1 LIGVFVS
8 TAIFANGIHAQ
19 TGASTAGS
27 VAPFISPGFPSDL
40 VSAKKADR
48 IAWIV
53 YERGLRN
60 VYAASAPDFK
70 PVRLTKFLADDGVI
84 LSDLEISDNG
94 AVVTFT
100 RGSESNR
107 EGWIANPSSDPA
119 GPERAIWAART
130 NGTGAWKLTE
140 GESGALAPD
149 GASVAFSKDGQIY
162 RVMLSVT
169 QPDRAEHPLI
179 KEWGRN
185 TTPRWSPDGSRLAFV
200 SARENHSFVG
210 VYDMQAR
217 HVTYLAPSV
226 DFDASPTWSLDSKH
240 VAFIRRPG
248 TPFGQQAQ
256 PGVGGIGG
264 PGGPAAGR
272 GRGNG
277 GRGGRGID
285 PTIPADGLYRAV
297 FKGGYSV
304 SLMAADVTTGEG
316 HEFWHNQPNDKTFPN
331 INGIAWAGDNVIFA
345 QEPEEWI
352 RYYSV
357 SVAGGTTTPVEL
369 TPGTG
374 AVESIALSN
383 DGKTLFYATNV
394 GDIDRR
400 HLWSVPT
407 SGGSAAQITTGT
419 EIEMYPAALA
429 SGKQV
434 AVLTS
439 AATRPMSV
447 GIVARDGGAKKLIYP
462 TLTKDYLAIAQV
474 APEPILIKAEDGV
487 EFHNQLFLPKDLK
500 PGERRPAIIF
510 VHGGPVRQM
519 LLGYHYMDFYHM
531 AYAVNEWLASQGYV
545 VMSVNYRSGI
555 GYGKSFRT
563 APNTGGRGNAE
574 YRDVLAA
581 GKYLQTRADVDPAR
595 VGIWGLSYGGVLTA
609 QALARNSDIF
619 AAGVD
624 MAGVHLWG
632 NSLDTSSISYKSSA
646 ISAIDSWKSPVLV
659 WQNDDDRNVD
669 FSQTIGLVDLLR
681 THNVYFEL
689 IVNPDDTHETL
700 LHSRWLMTF
709 GRMQDFLTR
718 FLRNKS
724 VSSSR

>member
-1 LIGVFVS
+1 M
-8 TAIFANGIHAQ
+8 
-19 TGASTAGS
+19 
-27 VAPFISPGFPSDL
+27 VAD
-40 VSAKKADR
+40 
-48 IAWIV
+48 
-53 YERGLRN
+53 
-60 VYAASAPDFK
+60 AA
-70 PVRLTKFLADDGVI
+70 
-84 LSDLEISDNG
+84 
-94 AVVTFT
+94 
-100 RGSESNR
+100 
-107 EGWIANPSSDPA
+107 
-119 GPERAIWAART
+119 
-130 NGTGAWKLTE
+130 
-140 GESGALAPD
+140 
-149 GASVAFSKDGQIY
+149 
-162 RVMLSVT
+162 
-169 QPDRAEHPLI
+169 
-179 KEWGRN
+179 
-185 TTPRWSPDGSRLAFV
+185 
-200 SARENHSFVG
+200 
-210 VYDMQAR
+210 
-217 HVTYLAPSV
+217 
-226 DFDASPTWSLDSKH
+226 
-240 VAFIRRPG
+240 
-248 TPFGQQAQ
+248 
-256 PGVGGIGG
+256 
-264 PGGPAAGR
+264 
-272 GRGNG
+272 
-277 GRGGRGID
+277 
-285 PTIPADGLYRAV
+285 
-297 FKGGYSV
+297 
-304 SLMAADVTTGEG
+304 TGEG

-331 INGIAWAGDNVIFA
+331 INAIAWAGDHVIFA

-357 SVAGGTTTPVEL
+357 SVAGGTTTPTEL
-369 TPGTG
+369 TPGAG
-374 AVESIALSN
+374 AVESTSLSN

-407 SGGSAAQITTGT
+407 AGGSAVQITTGS

-447 GIVARDGGAKKLIYP
+447 GIVARDGGATKLIYP
-462 TLTKDYLAIAQV
+462 TLTKDYLAVAQV
-474 APEPILIKAEDGV
+474 APEAIVLKAEDGV

-500 PGERRPAIIF
+500 PGERRPAVVF
-510 VHGGPVRQM
+510 VHGGPIRQM

-563 APNTGGRGNAE
+563 AANTGGRGNAE

-595 VGIWGLSYGGVLTA
+595 IGIWGLSYGGVLTA

-632 NSLDTSSISYKSSA
+632 NSLDSNDVSYKSSA
-646 ISAIDSWKSPVLV
+646 ISAIDQWKSPVLI
-659 WQNDDDRNVD
+659 WHNDDDRNVD
-669 FSQTIGLVDLLR
+669 FAQTIGLVDLLR
-681 THNVYFEL
+681 TRNVYFEL